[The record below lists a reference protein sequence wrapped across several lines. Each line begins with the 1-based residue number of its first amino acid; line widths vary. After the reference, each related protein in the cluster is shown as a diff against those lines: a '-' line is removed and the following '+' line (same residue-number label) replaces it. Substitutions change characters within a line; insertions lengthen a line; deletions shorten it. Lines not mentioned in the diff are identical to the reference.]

1 MQAREV
7 CVSEKGTNQVLLSR
21 GLLDLET
28 DPNVS
33 FRQRWK
39 GTRRTG

>member
-1 MQAREV
+1 MQAREA

-21 GLLDLET
+21 DLLDLET
-28 DPNVS
+28 DPNAS
-33 FRQRWK
+33 FRQRRK